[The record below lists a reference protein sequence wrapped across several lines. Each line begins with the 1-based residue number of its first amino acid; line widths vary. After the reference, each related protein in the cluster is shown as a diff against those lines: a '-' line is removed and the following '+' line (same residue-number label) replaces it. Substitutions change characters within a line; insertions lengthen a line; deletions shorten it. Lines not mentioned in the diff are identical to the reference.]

1 MNTDFDIAVV
11 GSGFGGSLTAM
22 IARRLGRS
30 VILLERGRHP
40 RFAIG
45 ESSTPLAN
53 LLLEE
58 LARRYDLPRL
68 LPLAKWGSWQ
78 KAYPQIA
85 CGLKRG
91 FTFYH
96 HEFEKP
102 FLNDSER
109 RDQLLVAASPRDEIA
124 DTHWYRADFDRF
136 LVREAQALGVEYLDQ
151 TKLDII
157 RFNGRGVALAADR
170 AGKRVSVRAQFIV
183 DASGPRGFL
192 HRALRLPEAPFE
204 DFPPTQALYSHFT
217 DVKRREDSASSLL
230 MPSAA
235 ERPPYPVDD
244 AAVHHV
250 FAGGWVWILRFNNGI
265 TSAGVAATDG
275 LADALRFAEGEE
287 AWNRLLERLPGL
299 REQFTDATS
308 QRPFV
313 HAPRL
318 SFRSATVVGPRWA
331 LLPSAAGVVDP
342 LLSTGFPLTLQGIAR
357 LAGILEAGLD
367 SPRLEQRLNDYAQ
380 QTFQEL
386 DVAAKLVAA
395 LYASMNDFPL
405 FTALSLLYFAAA
417 SFTETLRRLD
427 RPDLAGSFLLN
438 DHPDF
443 SPRLHSCCDRCL
455 RAFSHGGVTAASQAS
470 LIDDI
475 YNAIEPFDVAGLCD
489 RGRRNWHPVAARDLL
504 NAAGK
509 LGVSQAEI
517 KQLLARCGFLEAEN
531 SSSAPIPPV
540 ALQGHTI
547 CDRLSW

>member
-1 MNTDFDIAVV
+1 MAVV

-58 LARRYDLPRL
+58 LARRYDLARL

-96 HEFEKP
+96 HQFERP

-109 RDQLLVAASPRDEIA
+109 HDQLLVAASPRDEIA
-124 DTHWYRADFDRF
+124 DTHWYRADFDHF
-136 LVREAQALGVEYLDQ
+136 LVREAQALGVVYLDQ
-151 TKLDII
+151 TKLETVG
-157 RFNGRGVALAADR
+157 FNSKSVALEGER
-170 AGKRVSVRAQFIV
+170 GGKRVSVRARFIV

-204 DFPPTQALYSHFT
+204 DFPATQALYSHFT
-217 DVKRREDSASSLL
+217 DVKRWDDLVADSV
-230 MPSAA
+230 MPPAA
-235 ERPPYPVDD
+235 EQPPYPVDD

-275 LADALRFAEGEE
+275 LADALRFAEGEA
-287 AWNRLLERLPGL
+287 AWNRLLERLPSL
-299 REQFTDATS
+299 RELFTDATS
-308 QRPFV
+308 QWPFV

-357 LAGILEAGLD
+357 LAVVLEADLD
-367 SPRLEQRLNDYAQ
+367 SARLEERLNQYAR

-386 DVAAKLVAA
+386 DVAAKLVSA

-417 SFTETLRRLD
+417 SFTETARRLH
-427 RPDLAGSFLLN
+427 RPDLTGSFLLN

-443 SPRLHSCCDRCL
+443 SPRLHSCCDRVL
-455 RAFSHGGVTAASQAS
+455 RAFSHGGGTAAAHAS

-475 YNAIEPFDVAGLCD
+475 YRAIEPFDVAGLCD

-504 NAAGK
+504 NASGK
-509 LGVSQAEI
+509 LGVGRAEI
-517 KQLLARCGFLEAEN
+517 RQLLARCGFLGAED
-531 SSSAPIPPV
+531 SSPAPNAPV
-540 ALQGHTI
+540 ALQGHTT
-547 CDRLSW
+547 CDSLSS

>member
-1 MNTDFDIAVV
+1 MNTDFDMAVV

-22 IARRLGRS
+22 IARRLWRS

-58 LARRYDLPRL
+58 LARCYDLPRL

-96 HEFEKP
+96 HQFEKP

-124 DTHWYRADFDRF
+124 DTHWYRPDFDHF

-151 TKLDII
+151 TKLEAITL
-157 RFNGRGVALAADR
+157 NGKSVQLDGERG
-170 AGKRVSVRAQFIV
+170 GKRLSVRARFIV

-192 HRALRLPEAPFE
+192 HRALRLQDVPFE
-204 DFPPTQALYSHFT
+204 NFPPTQALYSHFT
-217 DVKRREDSASSLL
+217 DVKRWEDLASDLL
-230 MPSAA
+230 LPSAA
-235 ERPPYPVDD
+235 EQPPYPVDD

-265 TSAGVAATDG
+265 ISAGVAATDG
-275 LADALRFAEGEE
+275 LADALRFAEGEA
-287 AWNRLLERLPGL
+287 AWNRLLERIPSL

-308 QRPFV
+308 QWPFV

-417 SFTETLRRLD
+417 SFTETARRLH

-438 DHPDF
+438 EHPYF
-443 SPRLHSCCDRCL
+443 SPRLHSCCHRVL
-455 RAFSHGGVTAASQAS
+455 RAFPDGGLTAAAQAS
-470 LIDDI
+470 LIDDV
-475 YNAIEPFDVAGLCD
+475 YSAIEPFDVAGLCD
-489 RGRRNWHPVAARDLL
+489 RDRRNWHPVAARDLL
-504 NAAGK
+504 NASGK
-509 LGVSQAEI
+509 LGVSRTEI
-517 KQLLARCGFLEAEN
+517 KQLLARCGFLEAED
-531 SSSAPIPPV
+531 SSLAPITPV
-540 ALQGHTI
+540 ALQGQRT
-547 CDRLSW
+547 CDSLSS

>member
-1 MNTDFDIAVV
+1 MAVV

-58 LARRYDLPRL
+58 LARRYDLARL

-96 HEFEKP
+96 HQFERP

-109 RDQLLVAASPRDEIA
+109 HDQLLVAASPRDVIA
-124 DTHWYRADFDRF
+124 DTHWYRADFDHF
-136 LVREAQALGVEYLDQ
+136 LVREAQALGVVYLDQ
-151 TKLDII
+151 TKLETVG
-157 RFNGRGVALAADR
+157 FNSKSVALEGER
-170 AGKRVSVRAQFIV
+170 GGKRVSVRARFIV

-204 DFPPTQALYSHFT
+204 DFPATQALYSHFT
-217 DVKRREDSASSLL
+217 DVKRWDDLVADSV
-230 MPSAA
+230 MPPAA
-235 ERPPYPVDD
+235 EQPPYPVDD

-275 LADALRFAEGEE
+275 LADALRFAEGEA
-287 AWNRLLERLPGL
+287 AWNRLLERLPSL
-299 REQFTDATS
+299 RELFTDATS
-308 QRPFV
+308 QWPFV

-357 LAGILEAGLD
+357 LAVVLEADLD
-367 SPRLEQRLNDYAQ
+367 SPRLEERLNQYAR

-386 DVAAKLVAA
+386 DVAAKLVSA
-395 LYASMNDFPL
+395 LYTSMNDFPL

-417 SFTETLRRLD
+417 SFTETARRLH
-427 RPDLAGSFLLN
+427 RPDLTGSFLLN

-443 SPRLHSCCDRCL
+443 SPRLHSCCDRVL
-455 RAFSHGGVTAASQAS
+455 RAFSHGGGTAAAHAS

-475 YNAIEPFDVAGLCD
+475 YRAIEPFDVAGLCD

-504 NAAGK
+504 NASGK
-509 LGVSQAEI
+509 LGVGRAEI
-517 KQLLARCGFLEAEN
+517 RQLLARCGFLGAED
-531 SSSAPIPPV
+531 SSPAPNAPV
-540 ALQGHTI
+540 ALQGHTT
-547 CDRLSW
+547 CDSLSS